1 MFIGSLGPVVFSV
14 SSLAVLTPNNI
25 SRTAGKR
32 TATHTVIEGKPLL
45 EYLGADLQTFSF
57 DITLSAEHGVRPR
70 AMLDLLVEMAEGKM
84 AYPLQIGGRPVG
96 KNLWS
101 LDKVSEAWNTLYS
114 MGELS
119 EATVNLS
126 LTEYLYKM

>member
-1 MFIGSLGPVVFSV
+1 MYIGSLGPIVFSV
-14 SSLAVLTPNNI
+14 SSLLVLTPNNI
-25 SRTAGKR
+25 ARTAGKR
-32 TATHTVIEGKPLL
+32 TTKHEVIKGKPRL
-45 EYLGADLQTFSF
+45 EYLGADLQTFKF

-70 AMLDLLVEMAEGKM
+70 MMLDLLTEMAENGL

-101 LDKVSEAWNTLYS
+101 LDSVSESWDNLYS

-119 EATVNLS
+119 QATVNIS
-126 LTEYLYKM
+126 LTEYLIEM